1 MDLNS
6 IFIFILLSFASTSA
20 FQNDFIVNQTPAREF
35 HVLSDVITNYLTK
48 YFINEQIFL
57 SIVIP
62 PSVKLEDYFESD
74 FFLELFDN
82 LPKFKHNILDKLD
95 TSFHQRHAFNLIMVN
110 DCKTF
115 A

>member
-1 MDLNS
+1 MNLNN
-6 IFIFILLSFASTSA
+6 IFIIILFCHYTI
-20 FQNDFIVNQTPAREF
+20 QNDFIVNQSSTRDTL
-35 HVLSDVITNYLTK
+35 VLSEIITKYLTK
-48 YFINEQIFL
+48 YFSNEQIFL

-62 PSVKLEDYFESD
+62 PSEKLEDYFESD

-82 LPKFKHNILDKLD
+82 LPKFEHNILDKLD
-95 TSFHQRHAFNLIMVN
+95 TSIHQRHAFNLIMVD